1 MEVGTEQTTGQ
12 RSTQEQHLL
21 VHHLLN
27 HSFKA
32 TQLKS
37 GSFRVTVD
45 GVPKALD
52 ILHKEKI
59 TCQLVKAV
67 TKKVVGQVTSQK
79 FQLAKPNPKQTDHV
93 MILNSS
99 KHSGEYIRLT

>member
-1 MEVGTEQTTGQ
+1 MSWNNHESEEQ
-12 RSTQEQHLL
+12 SVHHLL
-21 VHHLLN
+21 VHRLLN

-45 GVPKALD
+45 GLPKALD

-59 TCQLVKAV
+59 TCQLEKAV
-67 TKKVVGQVTSQK
+67 TKKDVGQVTRTSQK
-79 FQLAKPNPKQTDHV
+79 SPVCK
-93 MILNSS
+93 
-99 KHSGEYIRLT
+99 